1 MLQNDFLRALF
12 GLKYIAD
19 YRAKPAWNPKWDLKI
34 HENSFYWQTM
44 HRSIFYVGILAGLML
59 FAGPA
64 AQAQAQNRERTLQ
77 EDMPTWVVKK
87 KKMRNAAQ
95 KDKPRELPVR
105 YIIIKETR
113 GVLYGNPCAVQET
126 QKMGFQYILLKKGQ
140 PGYENMWEKVDNN
153 FNVKLGLIF
162 RKSPFWKAIL
172 KKRIE
177 RCRRDTGDFVG
188 YLDKDVPPYL
198 AE

>member
-1 MLQNDFLRALF
+1 
-12 GLKYIAD
+12 
-19 YRAKPAWNPKWDLKI
+19 
-34 HENSFYWQTM
+34 
-44 HRSIFYVGILAGLML
+44 ML
-59 FAGPA
+59 FTG
-64 AQAQAQNRERTLQ
+64 QAENALAQNKKGTL
-77 EDMPTWVVKK
+77 EKDMPTWVVKK

-95 KDKPRELPVR
+95 KDRPRELPVR

-162 RKSPFWKAIL
+162 RKSPFWKMIL
-172 KKRIE
+172 KRRIE

-188 YLDKDVPPYL
+188 YLNGDGPPSFVEQQ
-198 AE
+198 AF

>member
-1 MLQNDFLRALF
+1 
-12 GLKYIAD
+12 
-19 YRAKPAWNPKWDLKI
+19 
-34 HENSFYWQTM
+34 M
-44 HRSIFYVGILAGLML
+44 HRSIFDVRILLVLTLLIGLAENAL
-59 FAGPA
+59 
-64 AQAQAQNRERTLQ
+64 AQNNERTLE
-77 EDMPTWVVKK
+77 EDLPTWVVKK

-95 KDKPRELPVR
+95 KDKPREMPVR

-162 RKSPFWKAIL
+162 RKSPFWKMIL
-172 KKRIE
+172 KRRIE

-188 YLDKDVPPYL
+188 YLDKDVLPSL